1 MTKATNYL
9 ATVTDVNSVFTAKGS
24 VIPNS
29 QRCVIKDDTGQTV
42 GSVGAINHWYIDDT
56 ASPLVTYTNPRLPR
70 WQDLIPL
77 NTVGSTF
84 IDALYVNSGSD
95 KFALRLYQS
104 NPSVVGYNSYVIIS
118 SDNTQRHIASNQTLA
133 TSSYLVAGFAPS
145 ISGSV
150 MFYRFAINIA
160 KLKVDYPGINV
171 FTFNLYAARLVSSF
185 NGNFTVRTSI
195 KYSSL
200 IDTPPFNGVDFSS
213 AQPEGVFTDVPTK
226 ICGTVG
232 TYAQIGYFTYNKT
245 ANTFVYT
252 DLQGTG
258 CVISTDVTIYP
269 YNSLPTS
276 SYTVYV
282 NGVADPTWTSGTR
295 SYPLGTTIYI
305 NYAAPACGVLLN
317 SNPYSSGTVITISD
331 SGIVYYFELLNAA
344 HWTTTGYTCIGNVQY
359 TNQVNDCG
367 GTQQFQTNPGST
379 CDCYCNQTCAG
390 TYYGDPQ
397 CGTGEYG
404 NAWVQYP
411 RWVCTGNLTGGP
423 PNVLDDCSCNC
434 NPSCDGFTYTAQ
446 YCGQPGRYGT
456 NTSTLYQDRYFAC
469 TGGYAGTDTID
480 DCSCQCNQT
489 CDGTYW
495 EYYCSNYG
503 VYPYERR
510 RRQRWTCSGNLT
522 GVDES
527 VGNCSLDCGANTS
540 AIWETTASYC
550 LGDPTKPGNPACIL
564 WVTQKQVNQCCNNP
578 AYNSERFISLG
589 TNSYCYYTYPV
600 YHCVGTDEWVYDFNP
615 CNGAITNDHLYQ
627 ICSPQCGGD
636 LAVYYELSECGGSGY
651 AFTKIA
657 PDNPVYSGQ
666 RYVLPYPVETFYT
679 YTGNSTEQCTAPPG
693 YNGSIQKTSYYYCP

>member
-1 MTKATNYL
+1 M
-9 ATVTDVNSVFTAKGS
+9 
-24 VIPNS
+24 
-29 QRCVIKDDTGQTV
+29 
-42 GSVGAINHWYIDDT
+42 
-56 ASPLVTYTNPRLPR
+56 
-70 WQDLIPL
+70 
-77 NTVGSTF
+77 
-84 IDALYVNSGSD
+84 
-95 KFALRLYQS
+95 
-104 NPSVVGYNSYVIIS
+104 
-118 SDNTQRHIASNQTLA
+118 
-133 TSSYLVAGFAPS
+133 
-145 ISGSV
+145 
-150 MFYRFAINIA
+150 
-160 KLKVDYPGINV
+160 
-171 FTFNLYAARLVSSF
+171 
-185 NGNFTVRTSI
+185 
-195 KYSSL
+195 
-200 IDTPPFNGVDFSS
+200 
-213 AQPEGVFTDVPTK
+213 PTK

-282 NGVADPTWTSGTR
+282 NGIADPTWTSGTR

-359 TNQVNDCG
+359 TNQINDCG

-446 YCGQPGRYGT
+446 YCGQVGRVGT
-456 NTSTLYQDRYFAC
+456 NPSSLYQDRYFAC

-495 EYYCSNYG
+495 EYYCVAYG
-503 VYPYERR
+503 VAPYTQR

-522 GVDES
+522 GVDEF
-527 VGNCSLDCGANTS
+527 VANCSGSCGVDTTP
-540 AIWETTASYC
+540 IWEND
-550 LGDPTKPGNPACIL
+550 GPAVCGGPVGCTL
-564 WVTQKQVNQCCNNP
+564 FQGQNQV
-578 AYNSERFISLG
+578 
-589 TNSYCYYTYPV
+589 
-600 YHCVGTDEWVYDFNP
+600 NP
-615 CNGAITNDHLYQ
+615 CNNETYRILNLGTSSTCGSWDLEYYCVANAEWSRERNSCTNQ
-627 ICSPQCGGD
+627 TRNATEINPCSTNCGGNPG
-636 LAVYYELSECGGSGY
+636 VYYELAGCLSSDY
-651 AFTKIA
+651 AWTKIA
-657 PDNPVYSGQ
+657 PDDPVYSGQ

-679 YTGNSTEQCTAPPG
+679 YTGNSQYFCVAPSG
-693 YNGSIQKTSYYYCP
+693 YNGSIQKTSSYYCP